1 MLVISPS
8 ISANQ
13 LPENISNFF
22 NNITS
27 IEREKLTQCIQN
39 EGLVGK
45 EIINTSCEITD
56 QLSKALITMN
66 EYKNINIFNALGD
79 ERFINYKNRYL

>member
-1 MLVISPS
+1 MKLTKIKIFTLMLVISPS

-45 EIINTSCEITD
+45 EIISKKITI
-56 QLSKALITMN
+56 QN
-66 EYKNINIFNALGD
+66 
-79 ERFINYKNRYL
+79 